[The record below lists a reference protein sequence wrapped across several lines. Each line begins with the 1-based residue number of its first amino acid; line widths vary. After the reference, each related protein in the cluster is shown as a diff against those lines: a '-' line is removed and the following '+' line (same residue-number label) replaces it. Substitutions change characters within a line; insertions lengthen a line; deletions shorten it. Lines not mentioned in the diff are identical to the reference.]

1 MTKVQIVENEDLLQY
16 ADFGNCEVWLLNKTN
31 DTQLADASL
40 PMDSKDSGSEIVLRS
55 IEQLKALSPIDL
67 TPSGITMFLTNE
79 LAKAFGP
86 MFTMSSSILPLREKN
101 NVLFESTSDKLSS
114 LRK

>member
-1 MTKVQIVENEDLLQY
+1 MTFFKLQHPLNNPCGIFLIP
-16 ADFGNCEVWLLNKTN
+16 FGSLISFN
-31 DTQLADASL
+31 DTQLANASL

-86 MFTMSSSILPLREKN
+86 MFTMSSSILPSREKN
-101 NVLFESTSDKLSS
+101 NVLLESTSDKLSS